1 MPSKVS
7 SPVATRLLHEDR
19 RTFYDTADQLGRH
32 PSEILRE
39 LILAWLADHPL
50 EELPHAS

>member
-19 RTFYDTADQLGRH
+19 QAFYDTAEQLGRH

-39 LILAWLADHPL
+39 LVLAWLANHPAA
-50 EELPHAS
+50 ELPQAS